1 MSQFIGTSM
10 TKGFAGELTR
20 GFFDSTTELLKND
33 ATAPVTTFGV
43 PVKLNADGTGV
54 TKTSATSDAVY
65 GFSVRQYGQTIRNED
80 GDDVQDMGFVTVLR
94 RGYIAVA
101 LASGTV
107 KRGDAV
113 YLDATGAIS
122 ASSSSTTKI
131 NGAIFMGPAEGGLV
145 EIAFNI

>member
-20 GFFDSTTELLKND
+20 GYFDNTTEVLQND
-33 ATAPVTTFGV
+33 ATTPVAAFGI
-43 PVKLNADGTGV
+43 PVKLNAAGTGV
-54 TKTSATSDAVY
+54 TPTAATGDAVY

-80 GDDVQDMGFVTVLR
+80 GDDVQDMGFVTVLK

-101 LASGTV
+101 LSTGTV
-107 KRGDAV
+107 KRGDKV
-113 YLDATGAIS
+113 YIGASGEITATAASNTVLDGAY
-122 ASSSSTTKI
+122 
-131 NGAIFMGPAEGGLV
+131 FMGPAEGGLV